1 MYGLEEE
8 KVQVEIFHK
17 IVILKAK
24 KSLTADSKNFDLDK
38 FQYARSVE
46 QNMNMKIVNNKFSH
60 KNFKENV

>member
-8 KVQVEIFHK
+8 KVREIFHK

-24 KSLTADSKNFDLDK
+24 KNLTADSKNFDLDK

-46 QNMNMKIVNNKFSH
+46 QNMNMKIVNNKFYH